1 MVKLASLTLTGAVS
15 GAIYGIL
22 ASGLVVTY
30 TTSGV
35 FNFSLG
41 AIAFATAFL
50 YFQLNTGLHW
60 PIVPAALVSIVV
72 FAPLLGLLLDR
83 LVFRALAWASIP
95 ARIVATVGLLVAL
108 PSTCLWT
115 VERLNAFFPSLNLP
129 VSEVIQVP
137 PGIGPTPKDNWVI
150 TRGVVLDSNEVIIF
164 VAAALSALGL
174 WLVVRH
180 TRLGL
185 QMRATVDRVD
195 LAAARGVDPGRTT
208 AAAWMMGTF
217 LAGLAGVVGAPILA
231 LNGGAFTLLMFVS
244 ATAAV
249 LGGLQSIPL
258 AFAGGLLLGV
268 IQNWVAGYATFAQ
281 NINGF
286 RTSVPFVLL
295 FLGLFVL
302 ARSRARVAS
311 AASSDTPPPDHLADL
326 PPWRRRAPW
335 AAAAAA
341 LVFYTL
347 VIASP
352 FWSGLVAL
360 GLAMALVLLSFVV
373 ITGLGGMV
381 SLAQAAFVTT
391 GALSAGWMLSHHVP
405 FVVAAVV
412 GTVAAAVIGLIVALP
427 ALRLGGLPL
436 ALATL
441 ALGFLGDQILFQTN
455 LLTNNRNG
463 WLISRP
469 ALFGLH
475 FTSQRTYAMLLLGL
489 VGLVILLIHGLQ
501 RSSLG
506 RAITAVRSSEAGA
519 LTSGIS
525 PTRVKLYVFGISA
538 AIAGFGGV
546 MLGTYTSTVSATDY
560 TVIVGLTWLAVTVL
574 FGVRRPGGAV
584 IAGLVFALS
593 PQILSY
599 VTTSQ
604 LIPAMLFGFGAAAV
618 ARNPDGAVIDAGRRL
633 ADRRR
638 RRGTPQTA
646 PAASTTTT
654 QAPEGLL
661 SVHGLRAGY
670 GDVEVLHG
678 LDLGL
683 HRGTVTALLGS
694 NGAGKSTL
702 CSALAGLVTPTAGT
716 ILLDTADITTESAS
730 GRARRGLVLS
740 PEGRGV
746 FPSLTVDENLALWLG
761 SASEREQAYHRF
773 ALLADRRRQPAGFL
787 SGGEQQ
793 LLSLAPL
800 LVRPPDVLIVDEP
813 TLGLAPLAVDAVLG
827 VLGELRDRGTTI
839 LLVEEKAQHVLRLAD
854 QVVFLDL
861 GRVAWS
867 GPPADVD
874 ADRLARSY
882 LGG

>member
-1 MVKLASLTLTGAVS
+1 MVKLASLTLTGGVS
-15 GAIYGIL
+15 GAIYAIL

-41 AIAFATAFL
+41 AIAYATAFL

-60 PIVPAALVSIVV
+60 PIVPAALVSVV
-72 FAPLLGLLLDR
+72 LFAPLLGLVLNRVL
-83 LVFRALAWASIP
+83 FRALAWASVT
-95 ARIVATVGLLVAL
+95 ARIVATVGVLVAL
-108 PSTCLWT
+108 PAACLWI

-129 VSEVIQVP
+129 GTEVIQVP
-137 PGIGPTPKDNWVI
+137 PGIGPTPKDNWII
-150 TRGVVLDSNEVIIF
+150 TRGVVLDSNELIIF
-164 VAAALSALGL
+164 AAAALSALGL
-174 WLVVRH
+174 WIVVRH

-185 QMRATVDRVD
+185 QMRATVDSVD

-208 AAAWMMGTF
+208 SAAWVMGTF

-231 LNGGAFTLLMFVS
+231 LNGDAFTLLMFVS

-268 IQNWVAGYATFAQ
+268 IQNLVAGYATFAQ

-295 FLGLFVL
+295 FAGLFVL
-302 ARSRARVAS
+302 ARSRARVGS
-311 AASSDTPPPDHLADL
+311 AASADTPPTDHLADL

-335 AAAAAA
+335 VAAVAV
-341 LVFYTL
+341 LVVYTL
-347 VIASP
+347 VVADQ
-352 FWSGLVAL
+352 FWSGLIAL
-360 GLAMALVLLSFVV
+360 GLAMALVFLSFVV

-391 GALSAGWMLSHHVP
+391 GALTGGWMVAHHAP
-405 FVVAAVV
+405 FLLAALA
-412 GTVAAAVIGLIVALP
+412 GTVAATIIGLIVALP

-441 ALGFLGDQILFQTN
+441 ALGFLGDEILFQAN
-455 LLTNNRNG
+455 LFTNNRNG
-463 WLISRP
+463 WLIARP
-469 ALFGLH
+469 AIGGLH
-475 FTSQRTYAMLLLGL
+475 FSSQRTYAMLLLIL
-489 VGLVILLIHGLQ
+489 VGGVVLLIHGLQ

-506 RAITAVRSSEAGA
+506 RAIIAVRSSEAGA
-519 LTSGIS
+519 ITSGIS
-525 PTRVKLYVFGISA
+525 PTRAKLYVFGVSA

-546 MLGTYTSTVSATDY
+546 MLGTYTSTVNATDY

-593 PQILSY
+593 PQLLSY
-599 VTTSQ
+599 VTMSQ
-604 LIPAMLFGFGAAAV
+604 LVPAILFGLGAAAV
-618 ARNPDGAVIDAGRRL
+618 ARNPDGAVFDVSRRL
-633 ADRRR
+633 AERRR
-638 RRGTPQTA
+638 RRSADVMNQPHAENVTTA
-646 PAASTTTT
+646 PD
-654 QAPEGLL
+654 GLL

-678 LDLGL
+678 IDLGL
-683 HRGTVTALLGS
+683 ERGTVTAVLGS

-702 CSALAGLVTPTAGT
+702 CAALAGLVQPSAGT
-716 ILLDTADITTESAS
+716 IRLDSVDIS
-730 GRARRGLVLS
+730 GDRAARRARRGVVLS

-746 FPSLTVDENLALWLG
+746 FPSLSVDENLSLWLTT
-761 SASEREQAYHRF
+761 AADREKAYARF
-773 ALLADRRRQPAGFL
+773 PLLDSRRRQPAGFL

-800 LVRPPDVLIVDEP
+800 LIRPPEVLIVDEP
-813 TLGLAPLAVDAVLG
+813 TLGLAPLAVAAVLA
-827 VLGELRDRGTTI
+827 VLSELRERGTTI
-839 LLVEEKAQHVLRLAD
+839 LVVEEKAQHVLRLAD
-854 QVVFLDL
+854 RVVFLEL
-861 GRVAWS
+861 GRVAWT
-867 GPPADVD
+867 GATDEVD

-882 LGG
+882 LG